1 LTRVEIKNIAI
12 EQARLDEAREEELRG
27 MAPPASTGGLV
38 DVFKRRYVLKLL
50 VRREISARYQGSV
63 LGILWSYINPLVRF
77 LMYYFV
83 IGQIIGLD
91 RGVQQFGIHVFTG
104 LVFIHYFTETFTA
117 GTRSI
122 VRNAG
127 IVKKMALPREMF
139 PVASM
144 LVSAYHTVP
153 GIAVLLVACT
163 VVGFQPDTAGVLAGL
178 LGFALIAVIGT
189 SLALLFSAANVFAR
203 DFSNVVQTLNQ
214 FIHLAVPMIYPY
226 TLVATRFGPDHVEL
240 YLLNPLSEAVLL
252 LQRCFW
258 IPTTDDPATSAITQ
272 MPDHLYTRGLIM
284 LVISLVALFVA
295 QVVFS
300 RLENKFPERL

>member
-1 LTRVEIKNIAI
+1 MTRA
-12 EQARLDEAREEELRG
+12 EQAGADETRDDDLRG

-38 DVFKRRYVLKLL
+38 DVFRRRYVLRLL

-63 LGILWSYINPLVRF
+63 LGILWSYIQPLVRF

-91 RGVQQFGIHVFTG
+91 RGVEQFGIHVFTG
-104 LVFIHYFTETFTA
+104 VVFVHYFTETFTA

-122 VRNAG
+122 VRNSG

-153 GIAVLLVACT
+153 GVAILLVACGI
-163 VVGFQPDTAGVLAGL
+163 VGFQPDMVGVLAGL

-189 SLALLFSAANVFAR
+189 TLALLFSAANVFAR
-203 DFSNVVQTLNQ
+203 DFSNVVQTLTN

-226 TLVATRFGPDHVEL
+226 TMVASRFGPQHVEL
-240 YLLNPLSEAVLL
+240 YLANPLSEAILL

-258 IPTTDDPATSAITQ
+258 IPTTADPASSAITD
-272 MPDHLYTRGLIM
+272 MPDHLFTRGMIM
-284 LVISLVALFVA
+284 LVISLGALLVA
-295 QVVFS
+295 QLVFS
-300 RLENKFPERL
+300 RLETKFPERL

>member
-1 LTRVEIKNIAI
+1 LSRAELKDIAN

-50 VRREISARYQGSV
+50 VRREISARYQGSI
-63 LGILWSYINPLVRF
+63 LGILWSYIQPLTRF

-83 IGQIIGLD
+83 IGMVIGLD
-91 RGVQQFGIHVFTG
+91 RGVEQFGIHVFTG
-104 LVFIHYFTETFTA
+104 MVFIHYFTETFTA
-117 GTRSI
+117 GTRAI

-144 LVSAYHTVP
+144 LVSAYHTIP
-153 GIAVLLVACT
+153 GIAILLVACT
-163 VVGFQPDTAGVLAGL
+163 VVGFQPDTVGVLAGL
-178 LGFALIAVIGT
+178 LGFSLVAVLGT
-189 SLALLFSAANVFAR
+189 ALALLFSAANVFAR

-226 TLVATRFGPDHVEL
+226 TLVASRFGAEHVGL
-240 YLLNPLSEAVLL
+240 YLANPLSVAVLL

-258 IPTTDDPATSAITQ
+258 IPTTSDPASSAITQ
-272 MPDHLYTRGLIM
+272 MPDHLFTRGLIM

-295 QVVFS
+295 QLVFS